1 MNQKLQQAIVAA
13 RSGDNKK
20 AQYLLSQSLQED
32 PENTQAWYLLSLL
45 VDSEEKQITYLNRAL
60 AIDPNHEKA
69 QEKLAALTTAV
80 SPTPT
85 FSPADTNLAEQES
98 SESLPDWMSDD
109 LPDNSYAETWIDSE
123 TDQTDL
129 VEDDA
134 NELPD
139 WLQESVLD
147 EWEQEEKE
155 TPKPAAEESQML
167 VDIFADTEDEEQPA
181 AQTAVAETKPKP
193 GPKPTPTGKKQPTPQ
208 KKTQGSQMNLILGAL
223 IVLSVL
229 VGLFLI
235 YLLVTM

>member
-45 VDSEEKQITYLNRAL
+45 VDSDEKQITYLNRVL

-85 FSPADTNLAEQES
+85 FSPTKPHLAEQKS
-98 SESLPDWMSDD
+98 SDPLPPWMGDD
-109 LPDNSYAETWIDSE
+109 LPDNSFQEVAWISSE
-123 TDQTDL
+123 PAQTDL
-129 VEDDA
+129 DEKD
-134 NELPD
+134 ELPD

-155 TPKPAAEESQML
+155 ALEPSTEEPQML
-167 VDIFADTEDEEQPA
+167 VDIFADSKDEERTAP
-181 AQTAVAETKPKP
+181 QTAVAETKPKTS
-193 GPKPTPTGKKQPTPQ
+193 PKPAPAGKKQPVPQ
-208 KKTQGSQMNLILGAL
+208 KKKQGSQMNLILGAL

>member
-13 RSGDNKK
+13 RSGNNKK

-45 VDSEEKQITYLNRAL
+45 VDSDEKQITYLNRVL

-85 FSPADTNLAEQES
+85 FSPTGANLAEQEDS
-98 SESLPDWMSDD
+98 DSLPDWMSDD
-109 LPDNSYAETWIDSE
+109 LPDNSFQETAWINSE
-123 TDQTDL
+123 PVQTDR
-129 VEDDA
+129 DDE

-155 TPKPAAEESQML
+155 ALEPSAEEPQML
-167 VDIFADTEDEEQPA
+167 VDIFADSKEEERTA

-193 GPKPTPTGKKQPTPQ
+193 SPKPAPASKKQPAPP
-208 KKTQGSQMNLILGAL
+208 KKKQGSQMNLILGAL
-223 IVLSVL
+223 ILLSVL